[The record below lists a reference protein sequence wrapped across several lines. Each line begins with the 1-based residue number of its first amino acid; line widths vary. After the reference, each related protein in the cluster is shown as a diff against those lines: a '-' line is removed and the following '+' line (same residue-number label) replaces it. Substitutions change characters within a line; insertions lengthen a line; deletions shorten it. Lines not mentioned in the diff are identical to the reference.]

1 MKILDPATYLS
12 TRTSYLQA
20 HGLGVSITRYQP
32 GALLDTSFHAHVNPH
47 LTLLLQGGTLEKRR
61 RGQYERRA
69 GETVFFHAGEGHQN
83 SHTLL
88 PSKNINLE
96 FEARF
101 MQTCGLSEAAMAGAL
116 KNNPN
121 AVLLPLRVQ
130 AELLAGD
137 ASTADSIAMLVL
149 HALNPPPGTRQAPP
163 AWIKRAEELLRDR
176 WNEPVGL
183 EELAAE
189 VGVHPV
195 TLSRYFPRYFRGTLG
210 QYLRKLKVAKAL
222 TLIRIRP
229 FRSRRLPTS
238 AASATRFTSRV
249 PSGSLPACCP
259 KRSKRCRGA
268 KHVLFLPACRGVL
281 YRKHLPRTP

>member
-1 MKILDPATYLS
+1 MKILDPATYLG

-20 HGLGVSITRYQP
+20 HGLGVSITSYQP

-47 LTLLLQGGTLEKRR
+47 LTLLLQGGTLEKSR

-69 GETVFFHAGEGHQN
+69 GEVVFFHAGEGHRN

-96 FEARF
+96 FGARF
-101 MQTCGLSEAAMAGAL
+101 LQSCGVSETAMAAAL
-116 KNNPN
+116 QHNPGV
-121 AVLLPLRVQ
+121 AFLPLRVH

-149 HALNPPPGTRQAPP
+149 HALNPPPATRQVPP
-163 AWIKRAEELLRDR
+163 PWIKRAGELLRDR

-183 EELAAE
+183 EELAAT

-195 TLSRYFPRYFRGTLG
+195 TLSRYFPRYFPGTLG
-210 QYLRKLKVAKAL
+210 HYLRTLRITKAL
-222 TLIRIRP
+222 ALIRNTPLSLTQIAYECGFCDQIHFTRT
-229 FRSRRLPTS
+229 FRQFTGMLPK
-238 AASATRFTSRV
+238 AF
-249 PSGSLPACCP
+249 
-259 KRSKRCRGA
+259 
-268 KHVLFLPACRGVL
+268 
-281 YRKHLPRTP
+281 RKM

>member
-1 MKILDPATYLS
+1 MKILDPATYLG

-20 HGLGVSITRYQP
+20 HGLGVSITRYPP

-61 RGQYERRA
+61 REQYERRA

-116 KNNPN
+116 KSNPN
-121 AVLLPLRVQ
+121 AVFLPLRVH

-149 HALNPPPGTRQAPP
+149 HALNPPPGTQQAPP
-163 AWIKRAEELLRDR
+163 PWIKRAEELLRDR

-183 EELAAE
+183 EELAAG

-222 TLIRIRP
+222 TLIQNTPLSLTQIAYECGFCDQIHFTRT
-229 FRSRRLPTS
+229 FREFTGLLPKT
-238 AASATRFTSRV
+238 F
-249 PSGSLPACCP
+249 
-259 KRSKRCRGA
+259 
-268 KHVLFLPACRGVL
+268 
-281 YRKHLPRTP
+281 RKM

>member
-1 MKILDPATYLS
+1 MKILDPATYLGA
-12 TRTSYLQA
+12 RTSYLQA
-20 HGLGVSITRYQP
+20 HGLGVSITSYRP
-32 GALLDTSFHAHVNPH
+32 GTPLDTSFHAHVHPH

-101 MQTCGLSEAAMAGAL
+101 MHAWGLDETAMAGAL
-116 KNNPN
+116 KHNPDV
-121 AVLLPLRVQ
+121 AFLPLRVH

-137 ASTADSIAMLVL
+137 AATADSIAMLVL
-149 HALNPPPGTRQAPP
+149 NAFNPLPATRQAPP

-183 EELAAE
+183 EELAAA

-195 TLSRYFPRYFRGTLG
+195 TLSRYFPRYFAGTMG
-210 QYLRKLKVAKAL
+210 QYLRKLRVARAL
-222 TLIRIRP
+222 TLIQNTPLSLTQIAYECGFCDQIHFTRT
-229 FRSRRLPTS
+229 FRAFTGLLPKT
-238 AASATRFTSRV
+238 F
-249 PSGSLPACCP
+249 
-259 KRSKRCRGA
+259 KKM
-268 KHVLFLPACRGVL
+268 
-281 YRKHLPRTP
+281 